1 MIIDTHCHIMNE
13 DRMSTARAQT
23 SWAEMFAVEETKK
36 GNPTTAEHILSTSFT
51 QWVDKDGSKTI
62 AIMDKSRI
70 DKSFLLGEVTDFDK
84 EDAEGPYRERNE
96 SLSKIARR
104 YPDRFVFF
112 GALYPVAKNSAQVLE
127 QTIKKWGVKG
137 IKLDPIGGEYNADDR
152 TIYRTYEILQEAN
165 MPVVMHCG
173 PRPEDPRLRGSHPEI
188 IDKVLADFPELTII
202 AAHMGF
208 AWWRELI
215 EVGKK
220 RPHLHCDI
228 SANQLS
234 AALYFERF
242 CHILRK
248 VLDGFGSERVMFG
261 TDGPYFDYFISR
273 PDWVKLIG
281 ELPEKSSAS
290 TRFTKKEVTNILG
303 ENARRLLAE

>member
-1 MIIDTHCHIMNE
+1 
-13 DRMSTARAQT
+13 
-23 SWAEMFAVEETKK
+23 
-36 GNPTTAEHILSTSFT
+36 
-51 QWVDKDGSKTI
+51 
-62 AIMDKSRI
+62 MDKSHI
-70 DKSFLLGEVTDFDK
+70 DKTFLLGEVTDFAK
-84 EDAEGPYRERNE
+84 EDAERLYQERNE
-96 SLSKIARR
+96 SLGKIARR

-112 GALYPVAKNSAQVLE
+112 GALYPITKTAPSVLE
-127 QTIKKWGVKG
+127 QTIKKWGLKG
-137 IKLDPIGGEYNADDR
+137 IKLDPIGAEYNADDPM
-152 TIYRTYEILQEAN
+152 IYPIYEVLQKSN

-173 PRPEDPRLRGSHPEI
+173 PRPEDPKLRGSHPEI
-188 IDKVLADFPELTII
+188 IDKVLADFPKLTVI

-220 RPHLHCDI
+220 RPNLCCDI
-228 SANQLS
+228 SANQLA

-273 PDWVKLIG
+273 PDWVKLIR
-281 ELPEKSSAS
+281 ELPEKSSP
-290 TRFTKKEVTNILG
+290 TTKFTEKEVTNILG
-303 ENARRLLAE
+303 ENARRLLAK